1 MSKIRKHLV
10 MKNKA
15 FNLLF
20 TFFMNKVSEYDTKQ
34 LLTELSL
41 GRLNYK
47 ELLIR
52 EIQKEVRPMNEP
64 SSRVYNKRSNIYTK
78 RRKTRID
85 DLRNIDLIAYIF
97 SNIKGFVEYQYI
109 RRLTHDDIK
118 NMARFIRYEFYPKDS
133 YIFRQGDRSNKFY
146 GIIDGEVQVVEARY
160 TDKLKALKELM
171 IKLEEREKLSDD
183 DKIFFLSGKNFKDN
197 YNHNYNVDN
206 INEYTNLNYYNNR
219 EYTKNKNNLD
229 DDISIKT
236 KKYFVSKI
244 SNDESAINIEYNDNI
259 NNMDMEV
266 SSISSLSDNLVIEDN
281 NKLIKRSHSCYFLR
295 NNIAKL
301 KYYRVKNIIRII
313 RTPRR
318 LNVNVNHSKRLFI
331 NRYLKTKNIV
341 PKMSCLLLKSIRR
354 KRREHEYR
362 PIKINE
368 KERNNIN
375 FLNQKLLY
383 FGKIISDG
391 NYFGDQEMCKKQK
404 RKYSIYS
411 LKDCHL
417 FSLKKEYFDKFI
429 LSKIIRSELLKTNFI
444 LDKLNVVQKEQHFF
458 KLITKVVPKLYDKG
472 QILYTPFDPA
482 DHLYLVYKGE
492 CAMCETYKPFN
503 NKNEFLVEKPKMKII
518 AILNEGGIGGLEG
531 YQKNVN
537 YEKYMIV
544 NSSLTIIIK
553 LDIRD
558 FDDNTS
564 RFRRSLEPLYYQ
576 QQRMLFSIQRK
587 GIYFKIGR
595 EINKNDKEKLK
606 FKDDIKKSAIYKDKN
621 LFSIKFQLNNKF
633 NYNDPI
639 IKDKENITLFNKKIV
654 TPINTIN
661 ILNNSNRDQK
671 SSLNNIKTINA
682 KKQTMPIIPNNYRLI
697 TDTKMYSPIKLLIK
711 EKKLEIED
719 TTSILT
725 SFIKESKKHNVSNNQ
740 NNLTLESTNIKSFDE
755 YIKYVNKPMLENTV
769 FKQKKY
775 YSFYHQKFGG
785 KPISLKGYFSQEKND
800 IQINKFNTIKNNILN
815 VRTSLKTNI
824 FQFYNNLSKNLKNNK
839 DKNGKRLSWD
849 KGKTNFPE
857 DTSTEKEKEFRNSNN
872 KLNIR
877 SSIKSRQSFKIRKYP
892 KGLNKNNINKAKTN
906 KIPYIKPKM
915 SCITLGCYY

>member
-197 YNHNYNVDN
+197 YNHNYNLDN

-318 LNVNVNHSKRLFI
+318 LNVNVNHSKRLF
-331 NRYLKTKNIV
+331 KF
-341 PKMSCLLLKSIRR
+341 PR
-354 KRREHEYR
+354 K
-362 PIKINE
+362 
-368 KERNNIN
+368 
-375 FLNQKLLY
+375 
-383 FGKIISDG
+383 
-391 NYFGDQEMCKKQK
+391 C
-404 RKYSIYS
+404 
-411 LKDCHL
+411 
-417 FSLKKEYFDKFI
+417 
-429 LSKIIRSELLKTNFI
+429 
-444 LDKLNVVQKEQHFF
+444 
-458 KLITKVVPKLYDKG
+458 
-472 QILYTPFDPA
+472 
-482 DHLYLVYKGE
+482 
-492 CAMCETYKPFN
+492 
-503 NKNEFLVEKPKMKII
+503 
-518 AILNEGGIGGLEG
+518 
-531 YQKNVN
+531 
-537 YEKYMIV
+537 
-544 NSSLTIIIK
+544 
-553 LDIRD
+553 
-558 FDDNTS
+558 
-564 RFRRSLEPLYYQ
+564 
-576 QQRMLFSIQRK
+576 
-587 GIYFKIGR
+587 
-595 EINKNDKEKLK
+595 
-606 FKDDIKKSAIYKDKN
+606 
-621 LFSIKFQLNNKF
+621 
-633 NYNDPI
+633 
-639 IKDKENITLFNKKIV
+639 
-654 TPINTIN
+654 
-661 ILNNSNRDQK
+661 
-671 SSLNNIKTINA
+671 
-682 KKQTMPIIPNNYRLI
+682 
-697 TDTKMYSPIKLLIK
+697 
-711 EKKLEIED
+711 
-719 TTSILT
+719 TT
-725 SFIKESKKHNVSNNQ
+725 F
-740 NNLTLESTNIKSFDE
+740 
-755 YIKYVNKPMLENTV
+755 
-769 FKQKKY
+769 
-775 YSFYHQKFGG
+775 
-785 KPISLKGYFSQEKND
+785 
-800 IQINKFNTIKNNILN
+800 
-815 VRTSLKTNI
+815 
-824 FQFYNNLSKNLKNNK
+824 
-839 DKNGKRLSWD
+839 
-849 KGKTNFPE
+849 
-857 DTSTEKEKEFRNSNN
+857 
-872 KLNIR
+872 
-877 SSIKSRQSFKIRKYP
+877 
-892 KGLNKNNINKAKTN
+892 
-906 KIPYIKPKM
+906 
-915 SCITLGCYY
+915 